1 MNIVKIALLG
11 GVGLASAAAGIFLP
25 TIMSGGQGT
34 DAAAHKPADAG
45 HAPKDAHAAKDDH
58 GKKDDHGHG
67 SGHDAK
73 KEAKPDAHGG
83 GHGVGHGGHGEK
95 VEVKVI
101 KEGPVYL
108 PFEQVLVNLNEP
120 NLVKYLSIDIAVQT
134 DGKYEDEVKAAL
146 VEKKAVLKTFLTSHL
161 ADKSVED
168 IRGRV
173 GVNQLR
179 REIQDGFNAA
189 LFKDGHERISDILF
203 EEYHVQQ

>member
-1 MNIVKIALLG
+1 MNVVKIALLG

-25 TIMSGGQGT
+25 TMMSGGQGS
-34 DAAAHKPADAG
+34 DSAAHKPADSEHGA
-45 HAPKDAHAAKDDH
+45 KDAHAAKSDH

-73 KEAKPDAHGG
+73 KDAKADPHGG
-83 GHGVGHGGHGEK
+83 GHGGGHGSHGEK
-95 VEVKVI
+95 AEVKVI

-108 PFEQVLVNLNEP
+108 HFDQVLVNLNEP
-120 NLVKYLSIDIAVQT
+120 NLVRYLTIDISVQT
-134 DGKYEDEVKAAL
+134 DGKYEDEVKQLL
-146 VEKKAVLKTFLTSHL
+146 VDKRAVLKTFLTSHL
-161 ADKSVED
+161 ADKSIED

-179 REIQDGFNAA
+179 REIQDGFNAV